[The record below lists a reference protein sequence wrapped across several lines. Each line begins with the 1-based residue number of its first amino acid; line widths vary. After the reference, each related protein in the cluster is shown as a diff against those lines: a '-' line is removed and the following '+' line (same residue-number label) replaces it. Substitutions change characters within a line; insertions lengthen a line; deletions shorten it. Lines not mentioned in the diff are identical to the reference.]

1 MCPEEMRVKQNVWR
15 LEYSSGVPCASSEIQ
30 GRRSSD
36 RVYKP
41 RQKMIS
47 CFALMMLQDSNVKHG
62 KHGKHA
68 VNTVP
73 LFPTETAP
81 KSSKLSKSG
90 VGQSPKT
97 NNDHKSPLDLHLSSR
112 IIPDLS

>member
-1 MCPEEMRVKQNVWR
+1 
-15 LEYSSGVPCASSEIQ
+15 
-30 GRRSSD
+30 
-36 RVYKP
+36 
-41 RQKMIS
+41 MIS

-97 NNDHKSPLDLHLSSR
+97 NNNHKSPLDLHLSSR